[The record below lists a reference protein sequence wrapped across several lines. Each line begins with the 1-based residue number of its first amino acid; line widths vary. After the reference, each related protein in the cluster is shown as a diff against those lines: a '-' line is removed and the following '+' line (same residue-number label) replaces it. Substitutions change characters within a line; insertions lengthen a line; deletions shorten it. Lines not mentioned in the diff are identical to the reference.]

1 MCVYF
6 ESLTFKCPQKCHLS
20 ETILV
25 PRSNIVLESTKF
37 ILVNNGPQFIVL
49 ERTSLNS
56 TVIIYYKIVLG
67 LDEQVDRLNE

>member
-1 MCVYF
+1 
-6 ESLTFKCPQKCHLS
+6 
-20 ETILV
+20 V